1 MIERPKERRVGANMT
16 YRFVTLCASGPFRDP
31 LSLAAWALPGSEFW
45 FSAEYS
51 ILLDFLFVLSPFKR
65 IENKEIRY
73 LVMI

>member
-51 ILLDFLFVLSPFKR
+51 ILLDFLSVLSPFKR